1 MAVSNE
7 IFMLGL
13 SLVIY
18 VAMAITWDFQ
28 LFSAKKEAGKDANNN
43 AIKMLIVWLVIWL
56 QPLLIQMAILY
67 ATASSASSNM
77 LTLYTTYYQ
86 VSIYIGWVVST
97 IFILFFGYNIL
108 LWLSGSGSK

>member
-1 MAVSNE
+1 MAVESE
-7 IFMLGL
+7 IFMIGL

-28 LFSAKKEAGKDANNN
+28 LFNANGGQAGNNN

-67 ATASSASSNM
+67 ATANAATSNM

-86 VSIYIGWVVST
+86 VSVWIGWTASV
-97 IFILFFGYNIL
+97 IFMIFFGYNVL
-108 LWLSGSGSK
+108 VWLSKVVSGR